1 MRSARGA
8 KPNVTGF
15 DMRKMR
21 AAAGQPKYDPWERT
35 SVNPILPSLAEAP
48 SARAEASILAK
59 LGRELTR

>member
-35 SVNPILPSLAEAP
+35 SVNPIPLSFAGAH
-48 SARAEASILAK
+48 SARAEASILAEPG
-59 LGRELTR
+59 LELTR

>member
-8 KPNVTGF
+8 KPNITGF

-35 SVNPILPSLAEAP
+35 SVNPDTPLSSPEPLPPGPRPRFPRNLD
-48 SARAEASILAK
+48 
-59 LGRELTR
+59 